1 MERLPFLALLVVF
14 QVVVYYLRRLKDLGQ
29 LSRRLFVF
37 IWTLFFSMVFF
48 VGATGLNDFSC
59 ESLVVWGLLTLF
71 QLVVG
76 YLLAPIL
83 GVQ

>member
-14 QVVVYYLRRLKDLGQ
+14 QVVVYYLCRLKDLGQ

-48 VGATGLNDFSC
+48 FGATGLNDFSC
-59 ESLVVWGLLTLF
+59 EALVVWGLLTLF

-83 GVQ
+83 GVR